1 MSRSCNTMPG
11 LLYIEANG
19 PSSNT
24 QYSLLRYPYQ
34 VVRTHAGHRCVNGLE
49 VLFQASS
56 WRSSIA
62 PPSFFMKC
70 CATSPSLLTPV
81 PYPFL
86 ISEMINNSALP
97 DRTLAAL
104 ADPTRPVI
112 LAHLADGTCYA
123 LARRLKRLFESAAES
138 LGSSFSRR

>member
-1 MSRSCNTMPG
+1 MAFLDCPAVVFHEM
-11 LLYIEANG
+11 
-19 PSSNT
+19 
-24 QYSLLRYPYQ
+24 LRNLP
-34 VVRTHAGHRCVNGLE
+34 A
-49 VLFQASS
+49 
-56 WRSSIA
+56 
-62 PPSFFMKC
+62 
-70 CATSPSLLTPV
+70 LLTPV

-86 ISEMINNSALP
+86 ISEMMNNSALP
-97 DRTLAAL
+97 DRRLAAL